1 MPIYEYK
8 CSKCGHVFEAFQR
21 IGADGSELNC
31 PICSAPRPEKIFS
44 AFASKGSSSDSGSIA
59 SCGTGSRGFT

>member
-8 CSKCGHVFEAFQR
+8 CTKCDHVFEVFQR

-31 PICSAPRPEKIFS
+31 PVCKTPKPEKIFS
-44 AFASKGSSSDSGSIA
+44 AFASTGGDSGSSGFA
-59 SCGTGSRGFT
+59 NCSTSGST

>member
-8 CSKCGHVFEAFQR
+8 CSKCGHVSEAFQR

-31 PICSAPRPEKIFS
+31 PICNTPKPEKIFS
-44 AFASKGSSSDSGSIA
+44 AFASSGGESSFRSSA
-59 SCGTGSRGFT
+59 SCGAGGFT

>member
-8 CSKCGHVFEAFQR
+8 CSKCGNVFEVFQR

-31 PICSAPRPEKIFS
+31 PICGAPRPEKIFS
-44 AFASKGSSSDSGSIA
+44 AFASTGGDSNSSSNA
-59 SCGTGSRGFT
+59 SCGSSGST

>member
-8 CSKCGHVFEAFQR
+8 CSKCNHVFEVFQR

-31 PICSAPRPEKIFS
+31 PECHTPKPEKIFS
-44 AFASKGSSSDSGSIA
+44 AFASTGNSSTPSGFTNCSTSGS
-59 SCGTGSRGFT
+59 T